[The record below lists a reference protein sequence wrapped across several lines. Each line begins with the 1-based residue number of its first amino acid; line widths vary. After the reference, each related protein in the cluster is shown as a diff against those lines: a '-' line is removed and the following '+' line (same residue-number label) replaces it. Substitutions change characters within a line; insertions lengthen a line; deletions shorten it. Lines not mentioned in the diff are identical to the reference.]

1 MAKYPTRS
9 QLLKDRLD
17 EQSRASA
24 AAQRKNN
31 ELEDEVQMLKEQI
44 ANGVAEREETRREMQ
59 EELEK
64 ERNAREQLRQ
74 EFLSLLAQQREA
86 TLQVIHLYIR
96 ISSCCLFVVD
106 GLQQPPSLT
115 GPNVFPHG
123 PYAG

>member
-44 ANGVAEREETRREMQ
+44 ANGVAEREQTRREMQ

-86 TLQVIHLYIR
+86 TLQVIHLYI
-96 ISSCCLFVVD
+96 
-106 GLQQPPSLT
+106 
-115 GPNVFPHG
+115 
-123 PYAG
+123 